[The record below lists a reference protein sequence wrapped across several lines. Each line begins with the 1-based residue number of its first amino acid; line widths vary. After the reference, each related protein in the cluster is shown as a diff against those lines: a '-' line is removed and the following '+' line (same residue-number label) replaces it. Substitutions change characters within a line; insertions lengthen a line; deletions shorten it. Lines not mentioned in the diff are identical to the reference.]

1 MGDVNIEVV
10 DEEKDLGVKVDNE
23 LSFDS
28 HIEGQVNKA
37 NKLLG
42 LIRRSF
48 DNLEAETFTILY
60 KSLVRPILE
69 YCNVVAHPQFERQR
83 KLLEGVQRRAT
94 RMVPQLRGLDY
105 IQRLEKLKLPSLYY
119 RRARGD
125 IIEAYK
131 YLHGLYQVDPCPL
144 EIDQKGNTRG
154 NSLKLLKKRHEKAVR
169 KNFFTYRV
177 VNPWNK
183 LPDEVVL
190 APTINT
196 LKNRLDKHWQKFHYT
211 LDSDIV

>member
-1 MGDVNIEVV
+1 MSSQEDHDTLQSDLTQLQDWSSKWQLRFNATKCKVMHLGKKNPRKDYNMGDVNLEVV

-131 YLHGLYQVDPCPL
+131 YLHGLYLILVHQRLIRKATPG
-144 EIDQKGNTRG
+144 EI
-154 NSLKLLKKRHEKAVR
+154 A
-169 KNFFTYRV
+169 
-177 VNPWNK
+177 
-183 LPDEVVL
+183 
-190 APTINT
+190 
-196 LKNRLDKHWQKFHYT
+196 
-211 LDSDIV
+211 